1 MSIMATFTWTDESA
15 VQVSA
20 DSSVHPISAEIR
32 GLRGE
37 ATCDVVDGALVPGPG
52 AGGWVEGDVAQL
64 ETGKRLED
72 MALRKQIDA
81 KRHPNVRYEVRG
93 VEGSGGSFK
102 VSGAFTFHGETREF
116 TDECNARLEGG
127 RLVID
132 AEHVVDIRD
141 FGVKPFKV
149 LTLSI
154 QPEARLTLHL
164 VGSESGGSAPAWG

>member
-1 MSIMATFTWTDESA
+1 MARFTWTDESV

-37 ATCDVVDGALVPGPG
+37 ASCDVVDGALVPGPG
-52 AGGWVEGDVAQL
+52 TTGWVEGDVAQL

-81 KRHPNVRYEVRG
+81 KRHPTVRYEVRSAEG
-93 VEGSGGSFK
+93 VGGTFK
-102 VSGAFTFHGETREF
+102 VTGTFTFHGETREL
-116 TDECNARLEGG
+116 TEECSARLEGG
-127 RLVID
+127 RLVLD
-132 AEHVVDIRD
+132 AEHTVDIRD

-154 QPEARLTLHL
+154 QPEARLSLHL
-164 VGSESGGSAPAWG
+164 VGAES

>member
-1 MSIMATFTWTDESA
+1 MATFSWTNDSS

-37 ATCDVVDGALVPGPG
+37 ATCEVADGAPVPGPG
-52 AGGWVEGDVAQL
+52 TTAWIEGDVAQL
-64 ETGKRLED
+64 ETGKKLED

-81 KRHPNVRYEVRG
+81 KKFSTVRYEVRS
-93 VEGSGGSFK
+93 VEGSAGSFK
-102 VSGAFTFHGETREF
+102 VTGSFTFHGQTKEF
-116 TDECNARLEGG
+116 TDACTARVDGG
-127 RLVID
+127 QLVVD

-154 QPEARLTLHL
+154 QPEVTLKLRL
-164 VGSESGGSAPAWG
+164 VGAEGGGAAPAWG

>member
-1 MSIMATFTWTDESA
+1 MATFTWTNESA
-15 VQVSA
+15 VTVSA
-20 DSSVHPISAEIR
+20 DSSVHPIAAEIK

-52 AGGWVEGDVAQL
+52 TSGWIEGDVAQL
-64 ETGKRLED
+64 ETGKKLED

-81 KRHPNVRYEVRG
+81 KKHPSVRYEVRS
-93 VEGSGGSFK
+93 VEGAGGSFK
-102 VSGAFTFHGETREF
+102 VSGSFTFHGQTKEF
-116 TDECNARLEGG
+116 TDECSARLDGG
-127 RLVID
+127 RLVVD

-141 FGVKPFKV
+141 HGVKPFKV

-164 VGSESGGSAPAWG
+164 VGAESAAASGGWS

>member
-1 MSIMATFTWTDESA
+1 MATFTWTNESA
-15 VQVSA
+15 VQVAA
-20 DSSVHPISAEIR
+20 DSSVHPITAEIR

-52 AGGWVEGDVAQL
+52 TTGWIEGDVSQL

-81 KRHPNVRYEVRG
+81 KRHPTVRYELLS
-93 VEGSGGSFK
+93 VEGADGRLK
-102 VSGAFTFHGETREF
+102 VNGAFTFHGETRDF
-116 TDECNARLEGG
+116 TETCDARLEGG
-127 RLVID
+127 RLLVD
-132 AEHVVDIRD
+132 ADHTVDIRD

-154 QPEARLTLHL
+154 QPEVRLSLHL
-164 VGSESGGSAPAWG
+164 IGAESGGPAPAWS